1 MGNPLRTGDR
11 KRKNVAEFFL
21 VVSKKHAKKGPP
33 DYWRADSKSDAGIIP
48 PSG

>member
-1 MGNPLRTGDR
+1 MGNSLRTGDR

-21 VVSKKHAKKGPP
+21 VVSKKSAKKGPP
-33 DYWRADSKSDAGIIP
+33 VSWRAESEDAGIIP